1 MSIYLLLLFCPA
13 VRPLSF
19 ETSNQLDEENQ
30 VVISVFFF
38 YFIGSISLALSFLPF
53 DHSSMHPL
61 WTFLSSI
68 HFFHLHLPL
77 SPIQSILHP
86 CLTVSIYPT
95 CYFPPSIHQFFI
107 STALT
112 FCLLIT
118 SSSSFLSLISA
129 FIVLSILHAP
139 LQCPPPL
146 IYPFNISF
154 LSRPDP
160 SVTSSQPHL
169 LFSALILTSLV
180 FTVKYHC
187 PAIPLSL
194 RPPLIST
201 SLLW

>member
-1 MSIYLLLLFCPA
+1 MSSLFAMSIYLLLLFCPA
-13 VRPLSF
+13 VHLLSF

-30 VVISVFFF
+30 VVIFLLFF
-38 YFIGSISLALSFLPF
+38 YFITSVSLALSCLSF

-77 SPIQSILHP
+77 SPIQSVLHP
-86 CLTVSIYPT
+86 YLTVSICPT

-129 FIVLSILHAP
+129 FIFPSILHAP

-146 IYPFNISF
+146 IYPLNISF

-160 SVTSSQPHL
+160 SVTPFQPHL
-169 LFSALILTSLV
+169 LFSFLSYCSHSDLSGV
-180 FTVKYHC
+180 HC
-187 PAIPLSL
+187 
-194 RPPLIST
+194 
-201 SLLW
+201 